1 MAASGVPV
9 IDMQDVAGLAEK
21 LVKACEEWGCFRLI
35 NHGVSEKL
43 MLEMKAV
50 TRSFLDLP
58 ADIKLRNV
66 SPVEGKGY
74 TPPNRASP
82 FFEGMSVYDMASPG
96 AVDEFCDQLDAS
108 AHQSKTFAINTN
120 VSYNSKWLFYICRET
135 LSRYSQ
141 ALYDLAHYLGCKLVE
156 GMGLKG
162 DLFSDWPCQLKLNKY
177 NYSPQSVG
185 QTGAVM
191 HSDPGFL
198 TILQDDEIIGGLEA
212 VNKITG
218 ELVPVDP
225 MPGTLVINVG
235 DMAKVWSNGRFC
247 NVKHRVQC
255 YEAKVRTSLALFVLG
270 PRDTKVETRPELV
283 DSEHPNLYVPFDF
296 EEYRMLRT
304 TTKAPTG
311 GALELFRVRP

>member
-1 MAASGVPV
+1 MEPSGVPV
-9 IDMQDVAGLAEK
+9 IDMQDFAGLAEK

-74 TPPNRASP
+74 TPPNQASP

-96 AVDEFCDQLDAS
+96 AVDNFCDQLDAS
-108 AHQSKTFAINTN
+108 AHQ
-120 VSYNSKWLFYICRET
+120 RET

-141 ALYDLAHYLGCKLVE
+141 ALYDLAQDLGRKLLE

-162 DLFSDWPCQLKLNKY
+162 DLFSEWPCQLKLNKY

-212 VNKITG
+212 VNKFTG

-235 DMAKVWSNGRFC
+235 DIAKVWSNGRFC

-255 YEAKVRTSLALFVLG
+255 YEAKIRTSLALFVLG
-270 PRDTKVETRPELV
+270 PRDTKVETRLELV
-283 DSEHPNLYVPFDF
+283 DSEYPNLYVPFNF
-296 EEYRMLRT
+296 EEYRTLRT

-311 GALELFRVRP
+311 GALELFRVTS

>member
-1 MAASGVPV
+1 MAAASGVPV
-9 IDMQDVAGLAEK
+9 IDMQDFAGVAEK
-21 LVKACEEWGCFRLI
+21 LVQACEEWGCFRLI

-43 MLEMKAV
+43 MSEAKAV
-50 TRSFLDLP
+50 TLSLLDLP
-58 ADIKLRNV
+58 PEIKMRNA

-74 TPPNRASP
+74 TPPNHASP
-82 FFEGMSVYDMASPG
+82 FFEGMSIYDMASPG
-96 AVDEFCDQLDAS
+96 AVDDFCNQLGAS
-108 AHQSKTFAINTN
+108 AHHREI
-120 VSYNSKWLFYICRET
+120 LFK
-135 LSRYSQ
+135 YSQ
-141 ALYDLAHYLGCKLVE
+141 ALYDLAQDLGAKLLQ
-156 GMGLKG
+156 GLGLHG
-162 DLFSDWPCQLKLNKY
+162 DLFNGWPCQMKLNKY

-212 VNKITG
+212 VSRNTG

-235 DMAKVWSNGRFC
+235 DIAKVWSNGRFC

-255 YEAKVRTSLALFVLG
+255 YEAKIRTSIALFVLG
-270 PRDTKVETRPELV
+270 PRDAKVETRHELV

-296 EEYRMLRT
+296 EEYRTLRT

-311 GALELFRVRP
+311 GALELFRASNL